1 MFGGGGGFPGGMGGG
16 GGVQIDPEM
25 RTCSM
30 ISHPSFSLII
40 LQCSTCSAVQAAW
53 VEVAL
58 LEEAS
63 PLHREVVVE
72 TPSAAAA
79 ACREVVV
86 AEDTSILAA
95 SVSKWTCSQKLDS
108 TIATFIPG
116 SSCRYYGPD
125 LAHTLSKFTL
135 SGVGNYGCKREL
147 SCDGSCFRGRLM
159 AIRSVFGF
167 FHL

>member
-25 RTCSM
+25 RMCSM

-40 LQCSTCSAVQAAW
+40 LQSSICLAVQVAW

-58 LEEAS
+58 VEEAS
-63 PLHREVVVE
+63 PLHKEVAVE

-95 SVSKWTCSQKLDS
+95 SLSKCTCSQKLDS
-108 TIATFIPG
+108 IIAT
-116 SSCRYYGPD
+116 SCRALHVDTTDPILRILFRSLLY
-125 LAHTLSKFTL
+125 LALGITDASA
-135 SGVGNYGCKREL
+135 S
-147 SCDGSCFRGRLM
+147 
-159 AIRSVFGF
+159 
-167 FHL
+167 